1 MRNGWWGVL
10 TDELAHV
17 VEETMQP
24 ERVSVWLSQQTGRLR
39 TGDAMQKGTYRNEGD

>member
-17 VEETMQP
+17 VEETMRL
-24 ERVSVWLSQQTGRLR
+24 ERVSVWLSHQTVRLR
-39 TGDAMQKGTYRNEGD
+39 AGDAAQKGTYRNEGD